1 MRLQY
6 SVDRGLPDWDKEW
19 MVSLDYMEV
28 LRTDAG
34 FRSGH
39 VFYGGGK
46 TTSNEIRHVAA
57 LPPDPRNPWHVVL
70 IADSGGVA
78 QQLAE
83 DAEFRQAHAHSVTV
97 CTSAELSQALESLAL
112 LGPNPRRSM

>member
-1 MRLQY
+1 
-6 SVDRGLPDWDKEW
+6 
-19 MVSLDYMEV
+19 
-28 LRTDAG
+28 
-34 FRSGH
+34 
-39 VFYGGGK
+39 
-46 TTSNEIRHVAA
+46 
-57 LPPDPRNPWHVVL
+57 VL